1 MYRIFKSTMSA
12 ALIFLLMVSFAFPS
26 QAAEP
31 AMNDLGVLFD
41 QVESMEQN
49 EREMLSKELS
59 DLFHAYPFGFIREL
73 NLKSTELQDSVR
85 LMLAEYNTSEEGN
98 ADYLQ
103 FLLSLYPE
111 VGEQLQSHEI
121 NTYLTILL
129 GITPD
134 VRNAGG
140 DFAQTLFA
148 AMCCAD
154 GVGADQCGT
163 ILLQLFQHSPHETL
177 RQLALEDDEFRQ
189 MAVVQLG
196 YSCWGNEAEFK
207 QNLEN
212 LANDDSLT
220 RAEQDLLSAL
230 AAKLGENEETA
241 SPETMEATTATES
254 VAATEPSV
262 PGTPAPDDLWPAE
275 AIITVSVV
283 MAAVTVCC
291 VVYFGKRKNR

>member
-1 MYRIFKSTMSA
+1 MYRILKSTMSA
-12 ALIFLLMVSFAFPS
+12 ALIFLLMVSFVFPS

-41 QVESMEQN
+41 KVEEMEQS
-49 EREMLSKELS
+49 EREALSKELS

-73 NLKSTELQDSVR
+73 NLESTELQDSVR

-111 VGEQLQSHEI
+111 VGEQLQSHEL

-129 GITPD
+129 AFSPD
-134 VRNAGG
+134 VRNAGD
-140 DFAQTLFA
+140 DFTETLFT
-148 AMCCAD
+148 AMRYAD

-163 ILLQLFQHSPHETL
+163 ILLQLFQYSPHETL

-230 AAKLGENEETA
+230 AAKLGENEETVP
-241 SPETMEATTATES
+241 PETMEATTATES

-262 PGTPAPDDLWPAE
+262 PGTPARDDLWPAE

-291 VVYFGKRKNR
+291 VVYFGKKKNR

>member
-129 GITPD
+129 GISPD
-134 VRNAGG
+134 VRNAGD
-140 DFAQTLFA
+140 DFIETLFT
-148 AMCCAD
+148 AMRYAD
-154 GVGADQCGT
+154 GVGADQCST
-163 ILLQLFQHSPHETL
+163 IFFRFFQHSPRDTL
-177 RQLALEDDEFRQ
+177 SQLALEDDEFQ
-189 MAVVQLG
+189 EMAILQLV
-196 YSCWGNEAEFK
+196 YSSWDNEAQFK
-207 QNLEN
+207 DTVEN
-212 LANDDSLT
+212 LANDQTLT
-220 RAEQDLLSAL
+220 PAEQDLLSAL
-230 AAKLGENEETA
+230 KAKLTEDDESV
-241 SPETMEATTATES
+241 SPETTEATTPTES
-254 VAATEPSV
+254 IDATGASAPSTPIEDDPV
-262 PGTPAPDDLWPAE
+262 PLGG
-275 AIITVSVV
+275 I
-283 MAAVTVCC
+283 MAAAVVLAAAIAAAA
-291 VVYFGKRKNR
+291 VYFGKKKHR